1 MYGKAKLRVESKNKG
16 KRPASMFNP
25 DIRNTMSDT
34 EDYGPLIID
43 SVVQPVQKRAE
54 KNPGSI

>member
-1 MYGKAKLRVESKNKG
+1 
-16 KRPASMFNP
+16 MFNP